1 MATDP
6 IRRIRRRHLGHAFD
20 LALDGVIAEI
30 AALAPNTETPY
41 VTVTADWSPAG
52 GDPARIAG
60 EPLKASQRG
69 RVDAAA
75 ETTPHRPARTELRSL
90 GDAALAGFEPRTAAR
105 LSVEADL
112 ERIAQVLET
121 DLPDSASGAVIV
133 ANHGAGV
140 FIFRP
145 LGLPVKTALTVGTVP
160 AIRAL
165 VRVAEDNEPYGVLVA
180 DQVQSVLTF
189 FVQHYPLDE
198 VAVTADGWPRK
209 QAAGGLNQ
217 QRYQA
222 RADERI
228 DANAKVV
235 AEQVQDALNKTGVE
249 KLVTGG
255 SDVMLAA
262 LGNAWHDDVRRA
274 ILDEIRVAPDAT
286 SFDLA
291 EQVYPIV
298 TGAERD
304 DEFAAVVEVED
315 AIGQQTLGRA
325 GAESVGTALARGQV
339 ELLVMN
345 DDFAAKGWVDPAYAL
360 AGVGDVPAEHP
371 AGGDPAGMFAV
382 ELGDEFVRMALG
394 QKARV
399 EIVHTMP
406 PGEPVLGNGGS
417 PARAEAA
424 TKLDELGGVAVVLR
438 YTDLPTG

>member
-1 MATDP
+1 M
-6 IRRIRRRHLGHAFD
+6 
-20 LALDGVIAEI
+20 
-30 AALAPNTETPY
+30 
-41 VTVTADWSPAG
+41 
-52 GDPARIAG
+52 
-60 EPLKASQRG
+60 
-69 RVDAAA
+69 
-75 ETTPHRPARTELRSL
+75 
-90 GDAALAGFEPRTAAR
+90 
-105 LSVEADL
+105 
-112 ERIAQVLET
+112 
-121 DLPDSASGAVIV
+121 
-133 ANHGAGV
+133 
-140 FIFRP
+140 
-145 LGLPVKTALTVGTVP
+145 
-160 AIRAL
+160 
-165 VRVAEDNEPYGVLVA
+165 
-180 DQVQSVLTF
+180 LTF

-399 EIVHTMP
+399 EVVHTMP